1 MADVAGEQAPRR
13 FKVAGEGLELTITLD
28 AKWQARPF
36 QQAVAL
42 PFVKKFNSQQREG
55 GRQLSVE
62 ALCGVQID
70 GAGLSRVADA
80 RLAAAGL
87 VVPPAASRVELTF
100 GESPPTELRLRVAC
114 GDVSVKLT
122 LDKRWLG
129 KTVAEAVVKPFLS
142 VYNRRQPTATPPRTP
157 EQAVE
162 IHADGAKLPSA
173 KEALRMGPLEALGWH
188 CTRVDLFFSYEAV
201 RAAAKPRPM
210 LGQSV
215 GHMSTADY
223 REATELLWTHRKL
236 NKADG
241 AAIARSFTAAS
252 PLRKLKYLYLYGNS
266 LGDEGLAALAPAL
279 RREHAPAL
287 RELHLSTNGIGSEGV
302 RALAELCHPSP
313 KLAALS
319 LHDNRISDEGVF
331 ALADAISG
339 GSFVVEKVTL
349 HTNPAVSAEGVRR
362 MTEACAGADFAEPTP
377 DRGPTPYI
385 PLDHTPQRWL
395 ERGDVDK

>member
-1 MADVAGEQAPRR
+1 MYLKTAAACTGLPSTRGRDGLPSPLPSLCESAPR
-13 FKVAGEGLELTITLD
+13 
-28 AKWQARPF
+28 AR
-36 QQAVAL
+36 QRHAAQ
-42 PFVKKFNSQQREG
+42 SQ
-55 GRQLSVE
+55 
-62 ALCGVQID
+62 
-70 GAGLSRVADA
+70 
-80 RLAAAGL
+80 
-87 VVPPAASRVELTF
+87 
-100 GESPPTELRLRVAC
+100 
-114 GDVSVKLT
+114 
-122 LDKRWLG
+122 
-129 KTVAEAVVKPFLS
+129 
-142 VYNRRQPTATPPRTP
+142 RT
-157 EQAVE
+157 
-162 IHADGAKLPSA
+162 
-173 KEALRMGPLEALGWH
+173 R
-188 CTRVDLFFSYEAV
+188 
-201 RAAAKPRPM
+201 
-210 LGQSV
+210 
-215 GHMSTADY
+215 
-223 REATELLWTHRKL
+223 
-236 NKADG
+236 
-241 AAIARSFTAAS
+241 
-252 PLRKLKYLYLYGNS
+252 
-266 LGDEGLAALAPAL
+266 